1 MQSFGKGAKIKFF
14 MSSLISGALSEF
26 KQGLK
31 AAIAQSLKGLQSAE
45 ETDSYVDRIY
55 LHGNLTRQYAALGDK
70 EQAEKHYKILAKI
83 TEEAPMAGGFPGWG
97 QFMLSKA
104 AYFSA
109 MGQWKEANQ
118 SYEEALELN
127 TKVSVEKN
135 ASFAGL
141 RQSYCGALLQ
151 QGRFADAKLQF
162 EKAKEALGS
171 LEKSFV
177 HSNVLGYFMAPR
189 RVEVSKE
196 FNMRLDLINV
206 AKNSGVLVKVEGLT
220 PADFKVIAT
229 QPKYNMQN
237 GIIEFEKK
245 TISPFTDEAITFT
258 MQATKAGAFN
268 LNPQVI
274 YVDDLGEIKTCK
286 VTPVNITVKPA

>member
-1 MQSFGKGAKIKFF
+1 
-14 MSSLISGALSEF
+14 
-26 KQGLK
+26 
-31 AAIAQSLKGLQSAE
+31 
-45 ETDSYVDRIY
+45 
-55 LHGNLTRQYAALGDK
+55 
-70 EQAEKHYKILAKI
+70 
-83 TEEAPMAGGFPGWG
+83 
-97 QFMLSKA
+97 MLSKA

-237 GIIEFEKK
+237 CIIEFEKK